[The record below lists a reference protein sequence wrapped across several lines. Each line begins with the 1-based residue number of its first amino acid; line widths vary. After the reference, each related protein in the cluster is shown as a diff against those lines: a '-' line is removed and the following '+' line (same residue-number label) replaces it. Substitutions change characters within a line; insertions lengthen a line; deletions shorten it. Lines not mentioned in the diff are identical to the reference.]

1 MILSDKAVCLVAKSY
16 HNITKDSVIH
26 VLTALPHDLPGI
38 DVQIIA
44 LLDMIVQQRS
54 QQVVGRGDGMKITGK
69 MQIQFIHRHYLC
81 IAAAGSS
88 TFDTKAGA

>member
-54 QQVVGRGDGMKITGK
+54 KKVICRSNRMKISREMK
-69 MQIQFIHRHYLC
+69 IQIIHRYNLC
-81 IAAAGSS
+81 ITAAGSS